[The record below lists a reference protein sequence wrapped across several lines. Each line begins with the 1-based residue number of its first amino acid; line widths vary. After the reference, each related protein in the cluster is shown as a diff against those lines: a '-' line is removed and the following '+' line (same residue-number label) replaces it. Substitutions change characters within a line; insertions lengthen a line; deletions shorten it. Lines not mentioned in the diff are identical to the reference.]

1 MTRKESNIDL
11 LNLLEFLIERHPDMR
26 FGQILQNFGF
36 VKAERP
42 AKSENRISWQNEFYL
57 EGSEILERVQRTMK
71 FIDGD
76 DEFIKHIES
85 ILNIHKEKF

>member
-11 LNLLEFLIERHPDMR
+11 LNLLEFLIEKHPDMR

-42 AKSENRISWQNEFYL
+42 AKPENRISWQNEFYV
-57 EGSEILERVQRTMK
+57 EGGQLLERVRKTIN
-71 FIDGD
+71 FVDIED
-76 DEFIKHIES
+76 DK
-85 ILNIHKEKF
+85 